1 MARAERVLPAS
12 EATSASEP
20 AARTSGVSAES
31 IRVRLSAACAL
42 IGLLVPWL
50 ARTAVSSA
58 TLSRTEA
65 TNAWA
70 RVAVA
75 DARLARSASE
85 RTVRAANS
93 TTVTTSAGT
102 SHWNQPDSPPGATR
116 AADAARILEGR
127 GPRRIP
133 RLSAVCSAYLRLA
146 ARLGVDQHPGIH
158 DPGGIERL
166 LRAAER
172 GREGVRALAVVPR
185 PVV

>member
-1 MARAERVLPAS
+1 MVRAERVLSAS

-31 IRVRLSAACAL
+31 IRVRLNAACAL

-58 TLSRTEA
+58 TLSRTAA
-65 TNAWA
+65 TNACA
-70 RVAVA
+70 RVAVL

-85 RTVRAANS
+85 RTVSAANS

-133 RLSAVCSAYLRLA
+133 RLSAVCSALFTAMGPLR
-146 ARLGVDQHPGIH
+146 VDQHAGVH
-158 DPGGIERL
+158 DPGGIQGAFG
-166 LRAAER
+166 AAQR
-172 GREGVRALAVVPR
+172 G
-185 PVV
+185 